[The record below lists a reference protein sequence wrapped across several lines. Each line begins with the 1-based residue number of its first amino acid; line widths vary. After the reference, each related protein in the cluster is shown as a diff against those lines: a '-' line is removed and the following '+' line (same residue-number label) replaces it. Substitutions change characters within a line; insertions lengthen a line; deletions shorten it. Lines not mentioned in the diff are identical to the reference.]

1 MLNEKIIKELISTP
15 VFISNCNK
23 LAYQLGISHQDASQE
38 LLLELLDHRL
48 RTWSNKDVT
57 VAIQRDLPSLKWRI
71 KYAAKDYYRRV
82 NKDAARELT
91 KSQMLAGME
100 PHVSNQSEV
109 LEALEL
115 LPELFKN
122 ANTRDWVE
130 SVLRVGKRETL
141 IRFNQT
147 PRQFGNK
154 LAKTCDYAR
163 QHQQP
168 KQSNSHNTKELHI
181 ISQWNDLMADPDTD
195 DNGIQA
201 FIDQHKE
208 YIDSI
213 IDDPRIAYQ
222 GRLLKDYVHA
232 GKDKYVFADLMA
244 KREQE
249 LKEKDIDELS

>member
-1 MLNEKIIKELISTP
+1 MLSEKVIKGLVSTP
-15 VFISNCNK
+15 AFLSNCNK
-23 LAYQLGISHQDASQE
+23 LAYQLGISHQDASQD
-38 LLLELLDHRL
+38 LLLELMFHRL
-48 RTWSNKDVT
+48 RTWSDNDVT
-57 VAIQRDLPSLKWRI
+57 MAIAKEAPSLKWKV

-91 KSQMLAGME
+91 KSQMMAGME
-100 PHVSNQSEV
+100 PHVSSQSET
-109 LEALEL
+109 LEALER

-122 ANTRDWVE
+122 VNTRNWCE
-130 SVLRVGKRETL
+130 SILMVGQRETMV
-141 IRFNQT
+141 RFSQT

-154 LAKTCDYAR
+154 LNKVCGYAR

-168 KQSNSHNTKELHI
+168 KQRSHAKELKLLK
-181 ISQWNDLMADPDTD
+181 QWVDLMANESTTD
-195 DNGIQA
+195 DDVQA
-201 FIDQHKE
+201 FINQHEE

-232 GKDKYVFADLMA
+232 GKDKYVLVNLMA

-249 LKEKDIDELS
+249 LKERYK